1 MNAQKFIRILSP
13 VTIGVVFLIDV
24 FAIGY
29 GVYSAMKVAENPSAM
44 TICFAVMMA
53 IVIIIS
59 GFVTK
64 EVFSNGVL
72 FKENEIEFI
81 GLDDDNI
88 FAYSDIEKIEFHKDE
103 KASFKKNFN
112 DRHSVLVLHLKGDM
126 VATIDIG
133 LTTRKALN
141 KIVDELNSRI
151 K

>member
-1 MNAQKFIRILSP
+1 
-13 VTIGVVFLIDV
+13 
-24 FAIGY
+24 
-29 GVYSAMKVAENPSAM
+29 MKVAENPSAI

-112 DRHSVLVLHLKGDM
+112 DRHSVLILPSSM
-126 VATIDIG
+126 PRAYAT
-133 LTTRKALN
+133 A
-141 KIVDELNSRI
+141 NSATLRGSSPNERLPI
-151 K
+151 AFFIPC